1 MTYISKADA
10 VAKLTASKQDH
21 SCTNLYSNNLLFN
34 STTIFYTDSAKTITA
49 PAGNYVIPTNHNSI
63 FMTLDSAGK
72 IVGSISHT
80 DGQTLDTTWVDDRI
94 YSGGVL
100 VSNQGSIGGT
110 DITISGNSITDNVWT
125 SRPYTYAKKWQINNG
140 TLNSTPLTNIDLT
153 DMKGYDLMI
162 YTGEYNN
169 FRWQDW
175 NNIQA
180 FAHIKA
186 DTNRQSIFGNKIYY
200 FKPDYW
206 IPNSAFT
213 GGVTFFRRM
222 PNITSIKDR
231 YGNKKLWID
240 MCTPVHDFA
249 ENYGIPRTS
258 TKFNKGI
265 THAKQKS
272 AYGYTQTP
280 TKDKKV
286 TFQQDA
292 WIINPISFLYLGY
305 VDTNYMESLWN
316 DYFQNWAVALMES
329 LVVDDYTWAN
339 GSSSAGFAY
348 STANPY
354 HWKTTF
360 GSGTGAYL
368 YSPFEYLKSNYYAAA
383 GSNGDQVHIDGEY
396 YYKHVYSGL
405 FGQAFN
411 ELRIN
416 ARNQILYGINEIANG
431 AVDVNFSTFDTGMY
445 LSVSGGVGTSGWNS
459 ITNANVVGSNLYNDY
474 HNYYING
481 SVSLNSVINNKFFI
495 GGYQAHQLS
504 FITNYQIDPIWQFA
518 IYALVHN
525 YDIQKKGFTELWGTG
540 NHTTRIMVYTW
551 INQEVLPGQTGNGEV
566 RTTFPYQVGARPEQS
581 PSLNQ
586 SLGVWGMAY
595 ADGFFAWN
603 DALDIDEL
611 NTTDPAHQLGRG
623 SWDWGYVG
631 YWQVWQNRDIVEANT
646 SWLVPD
652 YQKSV
657 GVWTS
662 GNENYPVH
670 LYANQ
675 RPICRYKLS
684 ADGGTALV
692 ICTNPFNNG
701 YTKAT
706 HTFRLPSNSNYSFTI
721 DTWGTYTSVIRLT
734 GLPTT

>member
-125 SRPYTYAKKWQINNG
+125 SRPYTYSKRWLINNG
-140 TLNSTPLTNIDLT
+140 ALFSTPMTNIDLS

-162 YTGEYNN
+162 YSGEYKDYSFVNYN
-169 FRWQDW
+169 W
-175 NNIQA
+175 IQA
-180 FAHIKA
+180 FCHIKA

-213 GGVTFFRRM
+213 GGVTYFRRM
-222 PNITSIKDR
+222 PNITTINDR
-231 YGNKKLWID
+231 YGNKKLWMD
-240 MCTPVHDFA
+240 MANPVHDIA

-258 TKFNKGI
+258 TKMNKGY
-265 THAKQKS
+265 THATELSK
-272 AYGYTQTP
+272 YGYSFNP
-280 TKDKKV
+280 TKSKKL
-286 TFQQDA
+286 TFTGDS
-292 WIINPISFLYLGY
+292 WIINSVSYIYLGY
-305 VDTNYMESLWN
+305 IDTAYMTSIWSE
-316 DYFQNWAVALMES
+316 YFGNFAVALIES

-339 GSSSAGFAY
+339 GIGYGGIAY

-354 HWKTTF
+354 HWKTTYN
-360 GSGTGAYL
+360 SG
-368 YSPFEYLKSNYYAAA
+368 SNYNNIIFGQLATYYYASDSA
-383 GSNGDQVHIDGEY
+383 NGDQLQFDAEY
-396 YYKHVYSGL
+396 YPNHIYSSL

-411 ELRIN
+411 ELKNNVKNRILYDI
-416 ARNQILYGINEIANG
+416 NQIALG
-431 AVDVNFSTFDTGMY
+431 AVDVNFSIYSAGGIYM
-445 LSVSGGVGTSGWNS
+445 SGGWETVTP
-459 ITNANVVGSNLYNDY
+459 ANVLSSNLFDDYNG
-474 HNYYING
+474 YYING
-481 SVSLNSVINNKFFI
+481 TKSLNSTIFNKFFI
-495 GGYQAHQLS
+495 AGYQAYS
-504 FITNYQIDPIWQFA
+504 MSYINTYQVHPVWQFA
-518 IYALVHN
+518 VYSIIHN
-525 YDIQKKGFTELWGTG
+525 YDISKKAFSEMWGTA
-540 NHTTRIMVYTW
+540 NHSTRVMIYTW
-551 INQEVLPGQTGNGEV
+551 IRQEILGGVGQGNAQV
-566 RTTFPYQVGARPEQS
+566 RMTFPYQNGARPDQS

-586 SLGVWGMAY
+586 TLAVWGMAY

-603 DALDIDEL
+603 DGLEIDEF
-611 NTTDPAHQLGRG
+611 NTTDHAQQLGRAT
-623 SWDWGYVG
+623 WDWAYVG
-631 YWQVWQNRDIVEANT
+631 YWQVWQNKDIVEANT

>member
-10 VAKLTASKQDH
+10 VTKLTASKQDH

-80 DGQTLDTTWVDDRI
+80 DGQTLDTNWVDDRI
-94 YSGGVL
+94 YSSGVL

-110 DITISGNSITDNVWT
+110 NLTISGNSITDNVWT

-140 TLNSTPLTNIDLT
+140 SLNSTPLTNIDLT

-169 FRWQDW
+169 CRWVD
-175 NNIQA
+175 NNWVQA
-180 FAHIKA
+180 FCHIKA

-222 PNITSIKDR
+222 PNITTINDR
-231 YGNKKLWID
+231 YGNKKFWID
-240 MCTPVHDFA
+240 MADPVHDFA
-249 ENYGIPRTS
+249 ENYGIPRTP
-258 TKFNKGI
+258 TKMNKGI
-265 THAKQKS
+265 THSEVKS
-272 AYGYTQTP
+272 AYGYNFTP
-280 TKDKKV
+280 SKDKKF
-286 TFQQDA
+286 TFTGDA

-305 VDTNYMESLWN
+305 IDTNYMQSIWS
-316 DYFQNWAVALMES
+316 DYFQNWAVALIES

-339 GSSSAGFAY
+339 GVSSQGFAY

-354 HWKTTF
+354 HWKTTP
-360 GSGTGAYL
+360 GSGSGAYA
-368 YSPFEYLKSNYYAAA
+368 YSPLEFLKSYFYSTSS
-383 GSNGDQVHIDGEY
+383 GNGDQLQFDAEY
-396 YYKHVYSGL
+396 YYKSIYSSL

-411 ELRIN
+411 ELHII
-416 ARNQILYGINEIANG
+416 AKNQVLYGINEIANG
-431 AVDVNFSTFDTGMY
+431 AVDVNFSSY
-445 LSVSGGVGTSGWNS
+445 AGGVYSTAGGGSGTTGWSSINS
-459 ITNANVVGSNLYNDY
+459 SNVVGSDLYNHY

-481 SVSLNSVINNKFFI
+481 SVSYSSVNPNNLFI
-495 GGYQAHQLS
+495 GSPSAYS
-504 FITNYQIDPIWQFA
+504 MSYITNYQIDPLWQFS
-518 IYALVHN
+518 IYCLVHN
-525 YDIQKKGFTELWGTG
+525 YDISKKIFTQLWGTA
-540 NHTTRIMVYTW
+540 NHATRVMIYTW
-551 INQEVLPGQTGNGEV
+551 IRQDVIGSGGGNSSI
-566 RTTFPYQVGARPEQS
+566 RNTLPYQGGARPEQS
-581 PSLNQ
+581 PALNQ
-586 SLGVWGMAY
+586 SLGVWAMAY

-603 DALDIDEL
+603 DGTEIDEL
-611 NTTDPAHQLGRG
+611 NTTDVNGQLGRA
-623 SWDWGYVG
+623 SWDWAYVG